1 MEIYTLVGKM
11 QFSFIGTRVIGCFST
26 TEAAERAKAEYIAAL
41 ENRSDL
47 LKFDSY
53 DVEQYSLD
61 SI

>member
-26 TEAAERAKAEYIAAL
+26 LENAESAKAEYIAATSI
-41 ENRSDL
+41 RSDL

-61 SI
+61 AI

>member
-26 TEAAERAKAEYIAAL
+26 LEKAESVKVEYIAAAST
-41 ENRSDL
+41 RSDL

-61 SI
+61 AI